1 MKRNTLWTALF
12 MTTAFLAV
20 GCGQKTPTE
29 SAVSTTVAETAAS
42 TSAPAAETPAAEGT
56 EGTEKEESEKA
67 AEGSSGLSS
76 EWSGLPAEV
85 MTEGY
90 AIDKEAVAAQEITLG
105 FSQCTMD
112 HPYRVDMV
120 EKAQK
125 WCDENGVKLI
135 VMDGQGEASNEVSN
149 IESLI
154 AKKVDAIIISSHG
167 GVALTPAIAQA
178 NAAKIPIFL
187 LDGGKPYD
195 NWDFVTWMSTDDWA
209 LGSMTAEMLVE
220 DLGGEGKICML
231 EATSGSS
238 CQIGRRGGFLEVV
251 EKEPKIQI
259 VAEQDANMLRKNAMD
274 IAANILQADPDLDA
288 FYCHNDEMA
297 LGAIEAIEKAGLKPG
312 EDIKVYSSC
321 DFQANAFEAIKA
333 GKLENTFFYA
343 GDGGFACNVATA
355 YLTGTEVAH
364 MINLGTQVCTKE
376 NVDTCT
382 PAY

>member
-1 MKRNTLWTALF
+1 MRRSWNVAMAVLLTAACLGGCKGN
-12 MTTAFLAV
+12 TTAD
-20 GCGQKTPTE
+20 
-29 SAVSTTVAETAAS
+29 STTAAVTEAAKETTAAPAET
-42 TSAPAAETPAAEGT
+42 TKAETT
-56 EGTEKEESEKA
+56 ETKETETPKETKTVE
-67 AEGSSGLSS
+67 LSS
-76 EWSGLPAEV
+76 EWSGLPTEV

-90 AIDKEAVAAQEITLG
+90 ELDPEAVKAKDITLG

-120 EKAQK
+120 EKAEK
-125 WCDENGVKLI
+125 WCEENNVKII

-154 AKKVDAIIISSHG
+154 AKKVDAIIISSHS

-178 NAAKIPIFL
+178 NAAGIPIFL

-209 LGSMTAEMLVE
+209 LGRMTAELLVE
-220 DLGGEGKICML
+220 DLGGKGKICML

-238 CQIGRRGGFLEVV
+238 CQIGRRGGFLEVM
-251 EKEPKIQI
+251 EKNPDIQI

-274 IAANILQADPDLDA
+274 IAANILQANPDLDA
-288 FYCHNDEMA
+288 IYCHNDEMA
-297 LGAIEAIEKAGLKPG
+297 LGAIEAAEKAGLKPG
-312 EDIKVYSSC
+312 EDILVYSSC

-333 GKLENTFFYA
+333 GKLQNTFFYA

-355 YLTGTEVAH
+355 YLTGIDVSH
-364 MINLGTQVCTKE
+364 MINLGTELCTKE
-376 NVDTCT
+376 NVDSCT
-382 PAY
+382 PSY

>member
-1 MKRNTLWTALF
+1 MKKSW
-12 MTTAFLAV
+12 
-20 GCGQKTPTE
+20 K
-29 SAVSTTVAETAAS
+29 TAAVTLMAVVCMAGCQGKAKTEVPAS
-42 TSAPAAETPAAEGT
+42 TEKQTAAEQTEAADT
-56 EGTEKEESEKA
+56 KEAAQEPKA
-67 AEGSSGLSS
+67 EEASQGKGEIKLSS

-90 AIDKEAVAAQEITLG
+90 SLDADAVKEKDITLG

-112 HPYRVDMV
+112 HPYRIDMV
-120 EKAQK
+120 EKAEK
-125 WCDENGVKLI
+125 WCEENGVKII

-154 AKKVDAIIISSHG
+154 AKKVDAIIISSHS
-167 GVALTPAIAQA
+167 GVALTPAISQA
-178 NAAKIPIFL
+178 NAAGIPIFL
-187 LDGGKPYD
+187 IDGGKPYD

-209 LGSMTAEMLVE
+209 LGGMTAEMLVE
-220 DLGGEGKICML
+220 DLGGKGKICML

-251 EKEPKIQI
+251 EKYPDIEI

-274 IAANILQADPDLDA
+274 IAANILQANPDLDA
-288 FYCHNDEMA
+288 IYCHNDEMA
-297 LGAIEAIEKAGLKPG
+297 LGAIEAAEKAGLKPG
-312 EDIKVYSSC
+312 EDILIYSSC

-333 GKLENTFFYA
+333 GKLQNTFFYA

-355 YLTGTEVAH
+355 YLTGVDVAH
-364 MINLGTQVCTKE
+364 MINLGTELCTIE
-376 NVDTCT
+376 NVDSCT